1 MRGVRAALTE
11 LSMVTPSPKSRT
23 VLLTLCSVLL
33 TLGAWRAAEAQST
46 SLTVPEIQQ
55 CLCLQPK
62 LQPLQDAWLARQK
75 DFDEHQRQL
84 DAINTEVAAQRQK
97 LDPEDAVGQQVLKD
111 LMTQQQTL
119 RDSVGAQYLPAV
131 NQARDAYNNAVM
143 QYNGLCTRPRYSVDE
158 ATARQ
163 NLVCV
168 GQ

>member
-1 MRGVRAALTE
+1 MVFPSMKTAFAFLLC
-11 LSMVTPSPKSRT
+11 LSAV
-23 VLLTLCSVLL
+23 VA
-33 TLGAWRAAEAQST
+33 LGAARPAVAQSA
-46 SLTVPEIQQ
+46 SLSVPEIQQ

-84 DAINTEVAAQRQK
+84 DVITQEVAAQRRK
-97 LDPEDAVGQQVLKD
+97 LNPEDTVGQQVLKD
-111 LMTQQQTL
+111 LMAQEQAL
-119 RDSVGAQYLPAV
+119 RDSVSAQYLPAV

-163 NLVCV
+163 NLVCI

>member
-1 MRGVRAALTE
+1 MRGIPKSAPME
-11 LSMVTPSPKSRT
+11 LSMILKAQAGFAFLFGLA
-23 VLLTLCSVLL
+23 LLAVA
-33 TLGAWRAAEAQST
+33 GAAEAQSSQ
-46 SLTVPEIQQ
+46 SLNVQEIQQ

-62 LQPLQDAWLARQK
+62 LQPLQDAWLTSQK

-84 DAINTEVAAQRQK
+84 DAINQEVIAQRAK
-97 LDPEDAVGQQVLKD
+97 LNPDDTVGQQVLKD
-111 LMTQQQTL
+111 LIAQQQVL
-119 RDSVGAQYLPAV
+119 RDQISAQSLPAL

-158 ATARQ
+158 AKARQ

>member
-1 MRGVRAALTE
+1 MVFPTLKPPTLKLGLAALLC
-11 LSMVTPSPKSRT
+11 LSAAFAP
-23 VLLTLCSVLL
+23 
-33 TLGAWRAAEAQST
+33 GALRPAEAQST
-46 SLTVPEIQQ
+46 SLSVPEIQQ

-84 DAINTEVAAQRQK
+84 DVITQEVASQRQK

-111 LMTQQQTL
+111 LMAQQQAL
-119 RDSVGAQYLPAV
+119 RDSVSAQYLPAV
-131 NQARDAYNNAVM
+131 NQARNAYNDAVM

>member
-1 MRGVRAALTE
+1 
-11 LSMVTPSPKSRT
+11 MV
-23 VLLTLCSVLL
+23 
-33 TLGAWRAAEAQST
+33 
-46 SLTVPEIQQ
+46 
-55 CLCLQPK
+55 
-62 LQPLQDAWLARQK
+62 
-75 DFDEHQRQL
+75 
-84 DAINTEVAAQRQK
+84 
-97 LDPEDAVGQQVLKD
+97 
-111 LMTQQQTL
+111 QQQAL

>member
-1 MRGVRAALTE
+1 MRGVRPALTE
-11 LSMVTPSPKSRT
+11 LSMVIPSPQSRT

-111 LMTQQQTL
+111 LMAQQQTL
-119 RDSVGAQYLPAV
+119 RDSVGKK
-131 NQARDAYNNAVM
+131 
-143 QYNGLCTRPRYSVDE
+143 VDE
-158 ATARQ
+158 VEIHATREKRGRRRGKGSG
-163 NLVCV
+163 NRVPRPKRS
-168 GQ
+168 

>member
-1 MRGVRAALTE
+1 MRRICAALTE
-11 LSMVTPSPKSRT
+11 LSMVC
-23 VLLTLCSVLL
+23 LTLKPALAILL
-33 TLGAWRAAEAQST
+33 CVSATIALGARGPAEAQSM
-46 SLTVPEIQQ
+46 SLSVPEIQQ

-84 DAINTEVAAQRQK
+84 DVITQEVAAQRQK

-111 LMTQQQTL
+111 LMSQQQSL
-119 RDSVGAQYLPAV
+119 RDQVSAQYLPAV
-131 NQARDAYNNAVM
+131 NEARNAYNDAVM

-163 NLVCV
+163 NLVCI